1 MESASPYTLPAI
13 LEELDR
19 VEREVD
25 EFFGSLEAE
34 EFVLRIGEAWTPA
47 QHLDHLNIATSAAA
61 RAYSVSPWLLQLR
74 FGRARASRSFDE
86 LREAYQA
93 RLARGGGA
101 SGRFVPE
108 RDDPAAAD
116 PIVRRTMLLS
126 RWHRVNERFRSGIRT
141 WRETT
146 LDRARVPHPLLG
158 RLTMRELAFFTIY
171 HARHHIGAAQRRLP
185 RFNPDLLR

>member
-1 MESASPYTLPAI
+1 
-13 LEELDR
+13 
-19 VEREVD
+19 
-25 EFFGSLEAE
+25 
-34 EFVLRIGEAWTPA
+34 
-47 QHLDHLNIATSAAA
+47 IATSAAA

-108 RDDPAAAD
+108 RDDPPAAD

-126 RWHRVNERFRSGIRT
+126 RSHRVNERFRSGIRT
-141 WRETT
+141 WRATARNPTT
-146 LDRARVPHPLLG
+146 DPRRLPG
-158 RLTMRELAFFTIY
+158 RLTIRELAVFTMS
-171 HARHHIGAAQRRLP
+171 HARHHIGAAPRRLP
-185 RFNPDLLR
+185 RFNPVLQR

>member
-1 MESASPYTLPAI
+1 
-13 LEELDR
+13 ELDR

-74 FGRARASRSFDE
+74 FGRARASRHFAE
-86 LREAYQA
+86 PPRACQA
-93 RLARGGGA
+93 RLGGGA

-108 RDDPAAAD
+108 RDAPAAAD

-171 HARHHIGAAQRRLP
+171 HARHHIGAA
-185 RFNPDLLR
+185 